1 MALTILIRSPYID
14 IEAFYP
20 FQGWN
25 EEWEEVDWRDDEGNV
40 TYRELIERCMSVDL
54 SNETDLEELMDIIAD
69 PGGEYYSGVGVAVSG
84 CDASIEVDDQEIDNP
99 FSDYEKYDLPE
110 LEVLIPEII
119 KSKFCFIKV
128 WENSGGWIYEG
139 NGEFEI
145 TKLTWEKGKFLY
157 DGIEFEFID
166 GNGSSSYTHFY
177 KDGEVVG

>member
-1 MALTILIRSPYID
+1 MPSNVVCWHLIV
-14 IEAFYP
+14 ACLKFN
-20 FQGWN
+20 FK
-25 EEWEEVDWRDDEGNV
+25 WRTNS
-40 TYRELIERCMSVDL
+40 LI
-54 SNETDLEELMDIIAD
+54 
-69 PGGEYYSGVGVAVSG
+69 
-84 CDASIEVDDQEIDNP
+84 
-99 FSDYEKYDLPE
+99 
-110 LEVLIPEII
+110 LIPEII
-119 KSKFCFIKV
+119 NSKFCFIKV